1 MRRVVSLVAAL
12 AVPAMMLGGSL
23 VAADDK
29 KAKDKDLDKPA
40 ADQWIKT
47 GSITGK
53 VMAVYEDKRR
63 LRLQITFVT
72 PKLNP
77 GAVTGMAQAQAAM
90 SQASARRDIRG
101 MMQAQQQMAQHQR
114 NLYTLDKQ
122 SKEIE
127 FQAIDDVVVRT
138 VRPREAFDEKG
149 KIKKFTKAE
158 LKELKG
164 PDPKLPGYKAEFGD
178 LTAEQVLKM
187 TVVRKKGTPAPKPKP
202 RARKGKDDD
211 NLDADMLDDTPQV
224 SMIMILADPPP
235 GK

>member
-23 VAADDK
+23 VAADK
-29 KAKDKDLDKPA
+29 KDKDLDKA
-40 ADQWIKT
+40 ADQWIKSGT
-47 GSITGK
+47 ITGK

-63 LRLQITFVT
+63 IRLQITTVT

-77 GAVTGMAQAQAAM
+77 SAVSGMMQAQAAM
-90 SQASARRDIRG
+90 AQASRSRNIRG
-101 MMQAQQQMAQHQR
+101 MMQAQQQMMQHQQ

-138 VRPREAFDEKG
+138 AKPREAFDEKG
-149 KIKKFTKAE
+149 RIKKFTAAE

-164 PDPKLPGYKAEFGD
+164 PNPRVPGYKAEFGD
-178 LTAEQVLKM
+178 LTADQILKL
-187 TVVRKKGTPAPKPKP
+187 TIVRKKGTPPPKVKP
-202 RARKGKDDD
+202 RAKKGKDDD
-211 NLDADMLDDTPQV
+211 NLDAELLDDTPQV
-224 SMIMILADPPP
+224 SFVMILADPPP